1 MYNYFFLTLEY
12 NLILNLFL
20 YMLLTFSILV
30 VLASNIYFSVIF
42 FLGFY
47 LVGGLLMILFGAEYV
62 GLIFIVVSLGAIAI
76 LFLFVIM
83 LFNYNQLQTN
93 HLTIKLLLNFL
104 LVIFSF
110 LEILVYGNFFYPYS
124 AGLLWMEIY
133 QNHLILENNFLL
145 HILFRTDP
153 VLYLAVYFFNFY
165 FWYLIFLGLLLLLV
179 LVGVVYMLKD
189 DLQNYIQK
197 NRDGISNQTQWKPY
211 YKLYS

>member
-12 NLILNLFL
+12 NLILTLFL

-42 FLGFY
+42 FLAFY
-47 LVGGLLMILFGAEYV
+47 LVGGLLMILFGAEYI
-62 GLIFIVVSLGAIAI
+62 GLIFIIVSLGAIAI

-93 HLTIKLLLNFL
+93 TIHLKNIFMFL
-104 LVIFSF
+104 ILVFSF
-110 LEILVYGNFFYPYS
+110 TEIISFGNYLYPYS
-124 AGLLWMEIY
+124 LGPLWLEIY
-133 QNHLILENNFLL
+133 QNHLILETNFLL
-145 HILFRTDP
+145 HVLFRTDP
-153 VLYLAVYFFNFY
+153 VLYLAIYFFNFY

-179 LVGVVYMLKD
+179 LIGVVYILRD
-189 DLQNYIQK
+189 DLQTYIQK
-197 NRDGISNQTQWKPY
+197 DVSSNLNQMNWKPY